1 MAYSHTAQNP
11 GNEQR
16 RVIITNEHGEKLVG
30 RLHET
35 GSKEIVVLCHGAE
48 SNKDDN
54 IMVNLAAALEKEGIS
69 AFRFDFSGNGES
81 EGSFRFNDLYR
92 EADDI
97 HSVIRHF
104 SGENH
109 IVCAILGHSK
119 LIQLVNLRGVVV
131 LLYASKYRDIRIVV
145 NVSGRYDLTRGLT
158 ELFGENYMEKIKKD
172 GYINIKRG
180 DVEFRVT
187 EEDLMDFLRI
197 DMHEACLKIDKD
209 CRVLTVHGTDDEIN
223 PLTDALEFAKFIPNH
238 RLRIIE
244 GADHRYTSHQ
254 VELASTVVNFVKSAL
269 QQDEVAPK

>member
-11 GNEQR
+11 VNEQR
-16 RVIITNEHGEKLVG
+16 RLIITNKHGEKLVG

-35 GSKEIVVLCHGAE
+35 GSKEIVVLCHGAG

-69 AFRFDFSGNGES
+69 GFRFDFSGNGES
-81 EGSFRFNDLYR
+81 EGSYRFNDLYR

-97 HSVIRHF
+97 RSVIQHF
-104 SGENH
+104 SGENR
-109 IVCAILGHSK
+109 VVSAILGHSK
-119 LIQLVNLRGVVV
+119 VSRYPYSCKCFRPLRLDERPHRNLRRK
-131 LLYASKYRDIRIVV
+131 LYGKNQEGWIHRD
-145 NVSGRYDLTRGLT
+145 
-158 ELFGENYMEKIKKD
+158 
-172 GYINIKRG
+172 IKRG
-180 DVEFRVT
+180 DVELRVT

-197 DMHEACLKIDKD
+197 DMREACLKIDKD

-269 QQDEVAPK
+269 RQDEVAPK